1 MTISF
6 STPNPSSRA
15 SLASGLTT
23 LPQDVGTR
31 ASTSPSDEDHLLG
44 GRHRPITGG
53 AHGES
58 SMTGDD
64 ELDIGSTLSQ
74 FERIKD
80 LSMSMD
86 PAHLLGVA
94 KLLARMEELLLAS
107 RESREMVLRVG
118 PLQFDLLTR
127 TVRRGER
134 MIDLRPRE
142 LRLLQYMMRRE
153 GQVLTR
159 AMLFEEV
166 WSYKFIPSS
175 NLVDVHMGRLRRR
188 IDEPQQSPM
197 IYCVRGQ
204 GFVLRAPD

>member
-23 LPQDVGTR
+23 LPQDVGAG

-44 GRHRPITGG
+44 GRQRPFTGG

-86 PAHLLGVA
+86 PAHVFGLA

-142 LRLLQYMMRRE
+142 LRLLEYMMQRE
-153 GQVLTR
+153 GKVLTR

-166 WSYKFIPSS
+166 WNYKFIPNS

-204 GFVLRAPD
+204 GFVLRTPD

>member
-1 MTISF
+1 
-6 STPNPSSRA
+6 
-15 SLASGLTT
+15 
-23 LPQDVGTR
+23 
-31 ASTSPSDEDHLLG
+31 
-44 GRHRPITGG
+44 
-53 AHGES
+53 
-58 SMTGDD
+58 MTGDD
-64 ELDIGSTLSQ
+64 ELDIDSTLSQ